1 MLWTQRVSE
10 ESYSFQV
17 EDASAYQAGDLICI
31 KYPTTTAWLEAVW
44 YGGNTKRNTDESKK
58 WKTKDIDISYHR
70 YVTKVEGNM
79 IEVDAPIFYALD
91 VQYAQAYIYKI
102 SNSGTIR
109 HNVGIENLHI
119 SFERSPENSTANV
132 DQNCI
137 YMSSLENSWV
147 KGVSMSGFVHA
158 GIKTTSTT
166 RSTIEDCY
174 AIDPSGICTGGTY
187 YNFENYHRSQ
197 LILLKNCY
205 ARNGRHHYI
214 SNGCAST
221 SGIVVLNV
229 RS

>member
-1 MLWTQRVSE
+1 MGNSSAHNWGNGKGDAQVNIVTQKVIPGD
-10 ESYSFQV
+10 YSFQV

-79 IEVDAPIFYALD
+79 IEVDAPIFYALN

-119 SFERSPENSTANV
+119 SFETA
-132 DQNCI
+132 
-137 YMSSLENSWV
+137 L
-147 KGVSMSGFVHA
+147 
-158 GIKTTSTT
+158 
-166 RSTIEDCY
+166 
-174 AIDPSGICTGGTY
+174 TY
-187 YNFENYHRSQ
+187 R
-197 LILLKNCY
+197 K
-205 ARNGRHHYI
+205 
-214 SNGCAST
+214 
-221 SGIVVLNV
+221 
-229 RS
+229 